1 MFSPTLTSLA
11 KELNARVCENRRYFR
26 SILIFMLKRFRL
38 HRKMRLSQLRIA
50 IIFQRRSSWH
60 SNAQRQVIPVAHLWF
75 LVLKYVDFSQTSHGM
90 VLFVELVREILKA
103 LRRRTSFSLVCTN
116 VLHQVDKEVLCSMS
130 VLKSG
135 WMSTLGNLPVFT
147 AVIKLSAFADA
158 FVKQSDKQFW
168 IEIWAKSWTLRE
180 QASFRNIEI
189 MWIGSFCSSKWIVL
203 AVVTT
208 FFAPVLMWICATS
221 PDMSIHNPRR
231 NCHDPKH
238 FMNKYSSATVVES
251 TILLIFCLSYS
262 IRLPYNIPSFDDRSR
277 DSAENTVM
285 PLLNGTVS
293 GQNWSFTGCD
303 LCCLA
308 SLLRAFISPTVGE
321 AAFGSTSGKLV
332 ATLQLCSTL

>member
-75 LVLKYVDFSQTSHGM
+75 FFFLCMLFSHNWHMECFFPWSWC
-90 VLFVELVREILKA
+90 A
-103 LRRRTSFSLVCTN
+103 FSLVCTN
-116 VLHQVDKEVLCSMS
+116 VLHQMDKEVLCSMS

-168 IEIWAKSWTLRE
+168 IEIWAKSWILRE

-189 MWIGSFCSSKWIVL
+189 TWIVSFCSSKWIVL

-208 FFAPVLMWICATS
+208 FYAPVLMWICATS

-231 NCHDPKH
+231 NWHDPEH

-251 TILLIFCLSYS
+251 TILLIFWLS
-262 IRLPYNIPSFDDRSR
+262 
-277 DSAENTVM
+277 
-285 PLLNGTVS
+285 
-293 GQNWSFTGCD
+293 
-303 LCCLA
+303 
-308 SLLRAFISPTVGE
+308 
-321 AAFGSTSGKLV
+321 
-332 ATLQLCSTL
+332 